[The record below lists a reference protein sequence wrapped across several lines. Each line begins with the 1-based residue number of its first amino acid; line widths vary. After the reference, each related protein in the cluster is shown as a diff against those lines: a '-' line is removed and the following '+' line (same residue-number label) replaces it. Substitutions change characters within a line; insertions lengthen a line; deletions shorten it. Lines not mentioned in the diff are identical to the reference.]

1 MGKDTDVSRGIV
13 QSCGYDHIM
22 SCRNAQQL
30 EQTGVMEEKTKA
42 VSVLPLSVAE
52 VKIAGI

>member
-1 MGKDTDVSRGIV
+1 M

-42 VSVLPLSVAE
+42 VSVLPLSMAE